1 MKTKL
6 FRMVIIAILALFASE
21 QAKSQDTIL
30 LTQKTNTKV
39 TLEAY
44 VSFREVGSRILS
56 SRTAFVD
63 DANEL
68 IQFYFGDQCIVN
80 DFWRNAAKRYA
91 QWPEQQN
98 KQYNPKSM
106 IYVPNHNYV
115 KAIIFDWSTKELKM
129 ALFCTDGLWTTEE
142 HLSKK
147 WNLFIN
153 KDFIEIIDF
162 NEVNEEW

>member
-1 MKTKL
+1 MKKL
-6 FRMVIIAILALFASE
+6 FILLMVGWMSATTFAK
-21 QAKSQDTIL
+21 AQDTIL
-30 LTQKTNTKV
+30 VKNSRADGI

-44 VSFREVGSRILS
+44 YSFREIGSRVLS
-56 SRTAFVD
+56 SRIAFVD

-68 IQFYFGDQCIVN
+68 IQFYFVDQGVVN
-80 DFWRNAAKRYA
+80 NFWQKSAKRYA
-91 QWPEQQN
+91 EWPEQKD
-98 KQYNPKSM
+98 KQYNPKSV

-115 KAIIFDWSTKELKM
+115 KAIIFDWSTKELKI

-153 KDFIEIIDF
+153 KDLIEIIDF
-162 NEVNEEW
+162 NESNEGW

>member
-1 MKTKL
+1 MKK
-6 FRMVIIAILALFASE
+6 ILLLLFAIGMMTTTF
-21 QAKSQDTIL
+21 AQDTIL
-30 LTQKTNTKV
+30 LKNSGNADGL
-39 TLEAY
+39 TLQAY
-44 VSFREVGSRILS
+44 YSFREVGSRILS